1 MRYWDDLS
9 LTQLLVGRIGHPKKH
24 RLAEWPVLA
33 LILSPKTVPKCLRI
47 GQTTC
52 FRSNWV
58 FREVTP
64 VSHISLK
71 TDRMDYRERCWKT
84 IPSRVD
90 PVECY

>member
-1 MRYWDDLS
+1 M
-9 LTQLLVGRIGHPKKH
+9 
-24 RLAEWPVLA
+24 LA
-33 LILSPKTVPKCLRI
+33 LILSPKTVPKCPRI

-71 TDRMDYRERCWKT
+71 TDRMILQRAVLEN
-84 IPSRVD
+84 D
-90 PVECY
+90 PKQG

>member
-1 MRYWDDLS
+1 M
-9 LTQLLVGRIGHPKKH
+9 
-24 RLAEWPVLA
+24 LA
-33 LILSPKTVPKCLRI
+33 LILSPKTVPKCPRI

-71 TDRMDYRERCWKT
+71 TDGMDYRERCWKR